1 MADIG
6 TLAQIDKV
14 DLMER
19 ELSGL
24 RRSVALALR
33 FQRESA
39 LLSLR
44 DVAVK
49 VRLTPAALSNLERGK
64 SWRTKTARRVAEFYS
79 KMDAA

>member
-1 MADIG
+1 MTDIG

-19 ELSGL
+19 ELAAL

-33 FQRESA
+33 FQRERA

-49 VRLTPAALSNLERGK
+49 VHLAPAALSNLERGK

-79 KMDAA
+79 KLDAA